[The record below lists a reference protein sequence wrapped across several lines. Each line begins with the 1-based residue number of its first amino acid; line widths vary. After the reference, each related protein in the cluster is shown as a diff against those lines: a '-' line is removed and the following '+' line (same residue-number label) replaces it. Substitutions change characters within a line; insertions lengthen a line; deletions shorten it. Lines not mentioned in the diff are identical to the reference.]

1 MSKRPKRAEEVADRI
16 LEGLRPS
23 LIKLVERELAQV
35 TQAST
40 VPVEL
45 SERDVAEAEA
55 LVTRWGAKKGARCG

>member
-1 MSKRPKRAEEVADRI
+1 MSKRPKQAEEVADRI
-16 LEGLRPS
+16 LAGLRPG
-23 LIKLVERELAQV
+23 LIRLVERELAQV

-55 LVTRWGAKKGARCG
+55 LVGRWGVRNGSRRG

>member
-16 LEGLRPS
+16 LAGLRPS

-45 SERDVAEAEA
+45 SDRDFAEAEA
-55 LVTRWGAKKGARCG
+55 LVTRWGAKNGSRRG